1 MIWMTWRQFRMSAA
15 VGATALAAVAIVLAS
30 TDPGGAGYLSQDH
43 LIKFVGTFLVGVP
56 ALIGAFWG
64 APLVAGE
71 LESGT
76 HRLVWTQS
84 VTRTRWLGVK
94 LGLIG
99 LAGVAV
105 AGLLSLMLSAWS
117 SAAID
122 QDRFGTAMF
131 GQRGIAPIGY
141 TIFALALGVTA
152 GLLIRRTLPAMATT
166 LVAFVATRI
175 VVQTWLRPHFATA
188 LELSQA
194 LSAEDGHPLQAT
206 HGAWVVSDS
215 VFDAAGH
222 VVNNIRCGPDAQ
234 ACMAQYHQVITYQPA
249 SRYWAFQSYET
260 MVFVVLG
267 LVLIGFSFW
276 WIRSRTS

>member
-1 MIWMTWRQFRMSAA
+1 VS
-15 VGATALAAVAIVLAS
+15 LL
-30 TDPGGAGYLSQDH
+30 
-43 LIKFVGTFLVGVP
+43 KFVGTFLVGVP

-64 APLVAGE
+64 GPLVASE

-76 HRLVWTQS
+76 DRLVWTQS

-94 LGLIG
+94 FGLIG

-105 AGLLSLMLSAWS
+105 TGLLSLMLGAWS
-117 SAAID
+117 STAVD

-141 TIFALALGVTA
+141 AVFGIALGVTA
-152 GLLIRRTLPAMATT
+152 GLLTRRTLPAMATT

-175 VVQTWLRPHFATA
+175 VVQNWVRPHFATP

-194 LSAEDGHPLQAT
+194 LSAENGHPLSAKR
-206 HGAWVVSDS
+206 GAWVASDN
-215 VFDAAGH
+215 FLDAAGH
-222 VVNNIRCGPDAQ
+222 AIHNIRCGLDAQ

-249 SRYWAFQSYET
+249 SRYWTFQSYET
-260 MVFVVLG
+260 IIFACLS
-267 LVLIGFSFW
+267 LVLIGLSFW